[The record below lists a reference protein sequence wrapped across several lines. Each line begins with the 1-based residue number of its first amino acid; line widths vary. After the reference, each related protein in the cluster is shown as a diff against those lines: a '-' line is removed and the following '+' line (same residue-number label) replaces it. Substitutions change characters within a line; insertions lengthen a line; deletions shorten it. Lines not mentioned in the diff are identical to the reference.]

1 MASDGLQVT
10 GGESPVVVVTGAS
23 QGIGAAIARAF
34 ASLGSDAAPGARLAL
49 LARSAGK
56 LEAVAAE
63 CRALGAE
70 ADGYVC
76 DVTDDAAVGQTAR
89 AVADRLGTPDVLV
102 NNAGLFR
109 PGPLLETTPD
119 AFREQVEV
127 NLTSAF
133 LVTRAF
139 LPPMLAAGRGH
150 VFFLASVAS
159 LRAYPGGAAYGAAK
173 HGLLGLARG
182 VREETRER
190 GIRVTALLPGA
201 TYTPSWEEA
210 GVDEQRLMPADDVAQ
225 AVLDAWHLSSR
236 SVVEEVILRP
246 QLGDL

>member
-1 MASDGLQVT
+1 
-10 GGESPVVVVTGAS
+10 
-23 QGIGAAIARAF
+23 
-34 ASLGSDAAPGARLAL
+34 
-49 LARSAGK
+49 
-56 LEAVAAE
+56 
-63 CRALGAE
+63 
-70 ADGYVC
+70 
-76 DVTDDAAVGQTAR
+76 VTDDAAVSRTAE
-89 AVADRLGTPDVLV
+89 AVAARFGAANVLV

-109 PGPLLETTPD
+109 PGPLLDTTPD

-139 LPPMLAAGRGH
+139 LPPMVAAGRGH

-190 GIRVTALLPGA
+190 GVRVTTLLPGA
-201 TYTPSWEEA
+201 TYTPSWEGA
-210 GVDEQRLMPADDVAQ
+210 GIDEHRFMPADDIAQ
-225 AVLDAWHLSSR
+225 TVLHAWQLSDR
-236 SVVEEVILRP
+236 SVVEEIVLRP
-246 QLGDL
+246 QRGDI

>member
-1 MASDGLQVT
+1 MASKGASDGSRVT
-10 GGESPVVVVTGAS
+10 GDGSPVVVITGAS
-23 QGIGAAIARAF
+23 QGIGAAIACAF
-34 ASLGSDAAPGARLAL
+34 AGVEGARLAL
-49 LARSAGK
+49 LARSADK

-63 CRALGAE
+63 CRARGAE
-70 ADGYVC
+70 AEGFVC
-76 DVTDDAAVGQTAR
+76 DVTDDAAVAQAAERVAARFGTA
-89 AVADRLGTPDVLV
+89 DVLV

-109 PGPLLETTPD
+109 PGPLLETTPE

-201 TYTPSWEEA
+201 TYTPSWE
-210 GVDEQRLMPADDVAQ
+210 GVEVPRERLMPAEDVAQ
-225 AVLDAWHLSSR
+225 AVLDAWSLSDR
-236 SVVEEVILRP
+236 SVVEEIILRP